1 MWFRGNMLLPK
12 EKEDLG
18 RCMKL
23 TGDTNSDKIL
33 KYRLG
38 FAYRGAKAIPI
49 EKEKALHII
58 ENECCLDVDETDTEI
73 VLNAYTSNDML

>member
-23 TGDTNSDKIL
+23 TKDMNSIQ
-33 KYRLG
+33 LG
-38 FAYRGAKAIPI
+38 TMR
-49 EKEKALHII
+49 H
-58 ENECCLDVDETDTEI
+58 
-73 VLNAYTSNDML
+73 